1 MTDCLFCKIVAG
13 EIPAEVIASDD
24 RFVGFRDI
32 DPEAPIHVLAIPRLH
47 VASLNEVD
55 DPDLVG
61 GLLLFAK
68 GIAEQEGLAGPGY
81 RVVINT
87 NADGGQTVF
96 HIHAHVLG
104 GRAMR
109 WPPG

>member
-1 MTDCLFCKIVAG
+1 MPTNV
-13 EIPAEVIASDD
+13 VASDD
-24 RFVGFRDI
+24 QFVGFRDI
-32 DPEAPIHVLAIPRLH
+32 AAQAPTHIVVIPRAH
-47 VASLNEVD
+47 VASLNEVKGT
-55 DPDLVG
+55 DLIG
-61 GLLLFAK
+61 GLMLFARS
-68 GIAEQEGLAGPGY
+68 IAKQEGLAETGY

-104 GRAMR
+104 GRILG

>member
-1 MTDCLFCKIVAG
+1 MTDCLFCKIAAG
-13 EIPAEVIASDD
+13 KIPTDVVASDD
-24 RFVGFRDI
+24 RFVAFRDI
-32 DPEAPIHVLAIPRLH
+32 AAQAPTHIVVIPRAH
-47 VASLNEVD
+47 VASLNEVK
-55 DPDLVG
+55 DPDLIG
-61 GLLLFAK
+61 RMMLFART
-68 GIAEQEGLAGPGY
+68 IAEGEGLAGPGY

-104 GRAMR
+104 GRIMG